1 MGKLTARSLD
11 GFAKRKGRYSDGDGL
26 FLRVLDPG
34 HRVYWTYRYMIGGKE
49 RETSLGAF
57 PDIKL
62 DEARV
67 RHAELRADVLKKV
80 DPRGDR
86 RGAKG
91 IVAKAGVPT
100 FGAMADKFIAAHEGG
115 WKNRKHAQQ
124 WDATLRK
131 YAAPLREMPVDQI
144 ETEHVLACLAT
155 IWNDKPETGSRV
167 RGRIEVV
174 LASAAV
180 IGHIP
185 KDRPN
190 PARWHNW
197 LDLMLAN
204 PKKVGKPR
212 GNYKAL
218 PFKQVPALMAKLAE
232 IETAASRALQFL
244 ILTAT
249 STNETIGARWDEIS
263 FDDKVWSIPEPR
275 MKMKKPHD
283 VPLSDQALDLLRI
296 QHATRGDN
304 PHVFPGR
311 PMRSLSDMT
320 MAMIF
325 RRLDVDATVH
335 GCRTSFR
342 TWCAEVDHTAFEV
355 AESCLAHTVGNA
367 ASQAY
372 NRTTMRER
380 RRPVMNKWAEYICPA
395 SNIIALRRA

>member
-1 MGKLTARSLD
+1 MGKLTARSVE

-34 HRVYWTYRYMIGGKE
+34 KRAYWTYRYMIGGRE

-57 PDIKL
+57 ADIKL
-62 DEARV
+62 EQARIK
-67 RHAELRADVLKKV
+67 HAELRADVLKKV

-86 RGAKG
+86 RTGKG
-91 IVAKAGVPT
+91 IVVNAGVPT

-131 YAAPLREMPVDQI
+131 YAAPLRDMQVDQI
-144 ETEHVLACLAT
+144 ETEHVLACLSP
-155 IWNDKPETGSRV
+155 IWNEKPETGSRV

-180 IGHIP
+180 VGYIP

-218 PFKQVPALMAKLAE
+218 PFKQGPALMANLAE
-232 IETAASRALQFL
+232 IDTAASRALQFL

-249 STNETIGARWDEIS
+249 RTNEPSARGGMR
-263 FDDKVWSIPEPR
+263 FCL
-275 MKMKKPHD
+275 M
-283 VPLSDQALDLLRI
+283 
-296 QHATRGDN
+296 TRSG
-304 PHVFPGR
+304 PSP
-311 PMRSLSDMT
+311 P
-320 MAMIF
+320 
-325 RRLDVDATVH
+325 
-335 GCRTSFR
+335 
-342 TWCAEVDHTAFEV
+342 
-355 AESCLAHTVGNA
+355 A
-367 ASQAY
+367 A
-372 NRTTMRER
+372 
-380 RRPVMNKWAEYICPA
+380 
-395 SNIIALRRA
+395 

>member
-115 WKNRKHAQQ
+115 WKNCKHAQQ

>member
-1 MGKLTARSLD
+1 MGKLTARSVE

-34 HRVYWTYRYMIGGKE
+34 RRVYWTYRYMIGGKE

-86 RGAKG
+86 RNGKG
-91 IVAKAGVPT
+91 IVARAGVPT

-131 YAAPLREMPVDQI
+131 FAAPLRDMPVDQI
-144 ETEHVLACLAT
+144 ETEHVLACLSP
-155 IWNDKPETGSRV
+155 IWNEKPETGSRV

-180 IGHIP
+180 AGHIP

-218 PFKQVPALMAKLAE
+218 PFKQVPALMAQVAE
-232 IETAASRALQFL
+232 FDTAASRALRFL

-249 STNETIGARWDEIS
+249 RTNEIIGARWDEIS
-263 FDDKVWSIPEPR
+263 FDDKVWSIPASR
-275 MKMKKPHD
+275 MKMKRQHD
-283 VPLSDQALDLLRI
+283 VPLSDQALDILRV

-342 TWCAEVDHTAFEV
+342 TWCAEIDHTAFEV
-355 AESCLAHTVGNA
+355 AEAALAHTVGNA

-372 NRTTMRER
+372 NRTSMLER
-380 RRPVMNKWAEYICPA
+380 RRPTMERWADFICPA
-395 SNIIALRRA
+395 SNVIQLRA